1 MRRLLTL
8 FPIDAHDAD
17 RATAEIRAL
26 FHWPDFL
33 AATAYAIFL
42 VIVLPAALL
51 GIEMIG
57 GAL

>member
-8 FPIDAHDAD
+8 FPIDAADAD
-17 RATAEIRAL
+17 RAAAEIRSL

-51 GIEMIG
+51 FLSIIGEMQ
-57 GAL
+57 

>member
-1 MRRLLTL
+1 MRRLLSL
-8 FPIDAHDAD
+8 FPISGAEAD
-17 RATAEIRAL
+17 RAAAEIRSL

-33 AATAYAIFL
+33 AACAYAALL

-51 GIEMIG
+51 GLMIAG